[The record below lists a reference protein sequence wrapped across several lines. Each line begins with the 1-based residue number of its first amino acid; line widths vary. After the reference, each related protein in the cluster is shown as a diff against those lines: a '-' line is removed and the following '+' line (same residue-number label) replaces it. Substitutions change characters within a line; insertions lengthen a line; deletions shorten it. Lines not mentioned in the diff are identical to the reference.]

1 MAIIQRE
8 LAVLNQKVA
17 KMGKV
22 NAFLLNKCIDRIPK
36 KAKAISEE
44 KACFSVDLSEL
55 TSLLLIM
62 YDGFGME

>member
-1 MAIIQRE
+1 MTMIQRE

-22 NAFLLNKCIDRIPK
+22 NAFLLNKCIDRTPK
-36 KAKAISEE
+36 KVKATLEE
-44 KACFSVDLSEL
+44 KTSFSIDLSEL

-62 YDGFGME
+62 